1 MASTNES
8 KEWRKMLDPAVKGF
22 IALMAAA
29 ALWLNHSGSESCEVK
44 YSQLDKRLSL
54 TEQSVV
60 NLQANQAALSGK
72 IDRILES
79 VQMIQID
86 ITRMATVIDN
96 TTVKRK

>member
-8 KEWRKMLDPAVKGF
+8 KEWRKMLDPAVKGL

-29 ALWLNHSGSESCEVK
+29 AIWLNHSGSESCEVK